1 MLPPCN
7 KILIYACVHYRL
19 SCSIIIVIT
28 KLYLKLRNLPLW
40 ELFQFTMIERIYLR
54 FKWNA
59 KFGV

>member
-54 FKWNA
+54 FK
-59 KFGV
+59 